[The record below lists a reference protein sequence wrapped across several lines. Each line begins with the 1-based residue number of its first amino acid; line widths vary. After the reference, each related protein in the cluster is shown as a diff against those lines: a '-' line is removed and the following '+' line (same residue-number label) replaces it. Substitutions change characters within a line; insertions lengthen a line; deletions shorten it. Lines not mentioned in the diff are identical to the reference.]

1 MPTLGRDFLQALTNP
16 PINQGLFNLGSAVGG
31 MPAQYKA
38 QKQQKATQ
46 SANAGIMEQIYQQ
59 NPEELL
65 KMARALNATGN
76 PADSARA
83 IELVKVA
90 QQMSQTQKTKKA
102 EQTLAEFAT
111 KAGTKLRDPNVR
123 EGFFKLA
130 TQSNLS
136 VSEADKLYQM
146 FLSQYAPVK
155 EIQKAGSGSTVVDEA
170 GNYFRFKIDTY
181 KDGTTQ
187 ETYIPLSIGGPRTP
201 VGQAVPASTSSGG
214 NVQQKLRD
222 TIDKEG
228 REAAR
233 LELADKLRPGN
244 ALAEASAKE
253 FGTLRVEAAQNIP
266 GLRDSTKNIRKIIE
280 LLRSPD
286 FATGGLTRQIAR
298 GFTKFLGTE
307 PATVGEFETRAGE
320 VVLAKLQ
327 SFVGAISEGERNFLI
342 EQVGSY
348 LSSGESNI
356 GRLLPLLERAEELL
370 NNSILIASSGS
381 FESYL
386 GKVLPAEEEA
396 AATPQFTPEQVRAE
410 LERRRGL

>member
-31 MPAQYKA
+31 MPGQYKA

-46 SANAGIMEQIYQQ
+46 AANAGIMEQIYQQ

-65 KMARALNATGN
+65 KMAQALNATGN
-76 PADSARA
+76 PADSKRA
-83 IELVKVA
+83 VELTQIA
-90 QQMSQTQKTKKA
+90 QQMSQTQKTEKA

-170 GNYFRFKIDTY
+170 GNYYRLKIDTY
-181 KDGTTQ
+181 KDGTAQ
-187 ETYIPLSIGGPRTP
+187 ETYFPLKGSPQDP
-201 VGQAVPASTSSGG
+201 VGRTVPASTSSGG
-214 NVQQKLRD
+214 NVQQKLKD
-222 TIDKEG
+222 TVDAEK

-233 LELADKLRPGN
+233 LELADKLAPGN

-266 GLRDSTKNIRKIIE
+266 GLRDSTKNIGKIIE

-286 FATGGLTRQIAR
+286 FATGGFTRQIAR
-298 GFTKFLGTE
+298 GFTKFFGSE
-307 PATVGEFETRAGE
+307 PANIGEFETRAGE

-396 AATPQFTPEQVRAE
+396 AATPQFTPEQARAE
-410 LERRRGL
+410 LERRKL

>member
-1 MPTLGRDFLQALTNP
+1 MP
-16 PINQGLFNLGSAVGG
+16 S
-31 MPAQYKA
+31 QYKA

-46 SANAGIMEQIYQQ
+46 AANAGIMEQIYQQ

-65 KMARALNATGN
+65 KTARALNATGN

-83 IELVKVA
+83 VELVKVA
-90 QQMSQTQKTKKA
+90 QQMSQEQKTKKA

-111 KAGTKLRDPNVR
+111 KAGTKLRDPKVR

-228 REAAR
+228 REAERVA
-233 LELADKLRPGN
+233 LADKLRPGN
-244 ALAEASAKE
+244 VLAEQTAKE
-253 FGTLRVEAAQNIP
+253 FGTLRVEAAKNIP
-266 GLRDSTKNIRKIIE
+266 GLRDSTKNIGKIIA

-298 GFTKFLGTE
+298 SFTKFLGSE

-396 AATPQFTPEQVRAE
+396 AATPQFTPEQAQAE
-410 LERRRGL
+410 LERRKL